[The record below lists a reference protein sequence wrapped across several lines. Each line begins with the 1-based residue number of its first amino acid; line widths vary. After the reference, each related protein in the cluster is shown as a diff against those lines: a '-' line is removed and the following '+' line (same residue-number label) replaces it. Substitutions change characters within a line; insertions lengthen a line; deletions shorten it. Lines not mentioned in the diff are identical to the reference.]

1 MKHIVIILGSF
12 LITYFIHKDFQKQAP
27 INRARMEGKLADYKS
42 NGLEWCLAE
51 FALSNPVSGEKHMI
65 LKIAISDLKDDI
77 ITETVV

>member
-1 MKHIVIILGSF
+1 MEHVIIILGSL
-12 LITYFIHKDFQKQAP
+12 LITYFIYKDFNKQAP

-51 FALSNPVSGEKHMI
+51 LALSNPVRGEKHMI
-65 LKIAISDLKDDI
+65 LKIAIRDLKDDI

>member
-1 MKHIVIILGSF
+1 MEHVIIILGSL
-12 LITYFIHKDFQKQAP
+12 LITYFIYKDFEKQAP
-27 INRARMEGKLADYKS
+27 INRARMEGKLENYKS

-51 FALSNPVSGEKHMI
+51 FALSDSYRGEEHMI